1 MGGVVLLW
9 EIEVGLPVRNPR
21 VCLTSL
27 EQVVVAVVV
36 VVVVQ
41 IAVVV
46 NVVVVVVLA
55 APASPRIHQ
64 VGL

>member
-27 EQVVVAVVV
+27 EQVVVVVV

-41 IAVVV
+41 VAIVVT
-46 NVVVVVVLA
+46 VVVVVA
-55 APASPRIHQ
+55 APASLRIHQ

>member
-27 EQVVVAVVV
+27 ERVVVVVV

-41 IAVVV
+41 VAIVVT
-46 NVVVVVVLA
+46 VVVVVA
-55 APASPRIHQ
+55 APASLRIHQ